1 MAIIK
6 WPTSSFISTTFLIFI
21 FNSIRAVFG
30 ADKMRE
36 RERNLS
42 FSLPSD
48 SLFASPF
55 FFLSLYL
62 WVAPNLSVKVI
73 VIIIPF
79 LFFDLSRDV
88 GYVNIVCLLFFG
100 PTDRGQGRDPTRPAE
115 VHLCW
120 QTTWGWSHACRLQ
133 DPGVNH
139 SFGPP
144 SQGWRADFCK
154 NPDPQNITLEVESSD
169 TINNV
174 KSKIQDKEGIP
185 PDQQGLIFAG
195 IQLEVGRTLT
205 IHSASCAPSPWRF
218 LSLVIWVCVL
228 FASVSHG

>member
-1 MAIIK
+1 
-6 WPTSSFISTTFLIFI
+6 
-21 FNSIRAVFG
+21 
-30 ADKMRE
+30 MRE

-120 QTTWGWSHACRLQ
+120 QTT
-133 DPGVNH
+133 
-139 SFGPP
+139 
-144 SQGWRADFCK
+144 
-154 NPDPQNITLEVESSD
+154 
-169 TINNV
+169 
-174 KSKIQDKEGIP
+174 
-185 PDQQGLIFAG
+185 
-195 IQLEVGRTLT
+195 
-205 IHSASCAPSPWRF
+205 
-218 LSLVIWVCVL
+218 
-228 FASVSHG
+228 